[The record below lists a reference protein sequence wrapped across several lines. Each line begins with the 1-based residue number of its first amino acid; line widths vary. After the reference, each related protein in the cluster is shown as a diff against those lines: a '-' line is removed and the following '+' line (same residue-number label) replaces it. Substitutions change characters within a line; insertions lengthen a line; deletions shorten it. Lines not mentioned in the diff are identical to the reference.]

1 MLLPFSLTMITM
13 PMQSDSANQS
23 LSKPLVDVRLGAWLL
38 VLLLSG
44 CISDKGIVPVAQPLA
59 QDKLEMGKVIGDATD
74 IAWPTEHWWQV
85 YQDIQ
90 LNSLV
95 EKSLHEHPDLKK
107 ATARIA
113 LSTAMAE
120 QVHATTLPNIG
131 GKVSSSR
138 ERFTE
143 LSFIPKPWAG
153 RFNWNNQATV
163 AMSYDLDLWKQ
174 QKSAWLAALDETHIS
189 EAEMQQVKIELT
201 AAMVKSYIRLAAE
214 YQWRD
219 LAQEELDDL
228 QHEILIARKALA
240 AGLSTQLNL
249 SRLEAKLPAAQNKL
263 VQIDLHLMLLKNQIA
278 ALSGEGPGAGEH
290 IVRPTMHLAA
300 SVGLPDRL
308 PANLVGRRPDIVA
321 ARWRVEAAQKHI
333 QSAKAAFY
341 PNINLL
347 SYIGFQG
354 LAFSGLLSSAGLV
367 GSLGPALSLPIFD
380 GGKRRANLSAETAMY
395 DIAVEDYNA
404 TILKALENISSQL
417 SVLNSVVSETDNT
430 QQALDKTEQA
440 HRMAVKNYRAG
451 LSNLLESLQTNE
463 LVLQQKEILVEQEA
477 IRLEAYAALML
488 ALGGGVIDA
497 ENAVQAIN

>member
-1 MLLPFSLTMITM
+1 MTALLPHNHASMARW
-13 PMQSDSANQS
+13 S
-23 LSKPLVDVRLGAWLL
+23 VCLL
-38 VLLLSG
+38 ALLLNG
-44 CISDKGIVPVAQPLA
+44 CISSKGIAPVSQPLA
-59 QDKLEMGKVIGDATD
+59 QDKLALGKAIDDAAV
-74 IAWPTEHWWQV
+74 IAWPTEHWWQA
-85 YQDIQ
+85 YQDAQ
-90 LNSLV
+90 LDRLV
-95 EKSLHEHPDLKK
+95 EKSLHDQPDLKK

-120 QVHATTLPNIG
+120 QAHAATLPNVG

-174 QKSAWLAALDETHIS
+174 QKSAWQAALDETKVT

-201 AAMVKSYIRLAAE
+201 AAMVKSYVRLAAE

-219 LAQEELDDL
+219 LAQEELEDVR
-228 QHEILIARKALA
+228 HEIGIAKKALA
-240 AGLSTQLNL
+240 AGLNTQLNL
-249 SRLEAKLPAAQNKL
+249 SRLEATLPAAQNKL
-263 VQIDLHLMLLKNQIA
+263 AQIDLHLTLLKNQMA
-278 ALSGEGPGAGEH
+278 ALSGDGPGAGDA
-290 IVRPTMHLAA
+290 IVRPTLHLSATI
-300 SVGLPDRL
+300 GLPDHL

-347 SYIGFQG
+347 GYVGFQA
-354 LAFSGLLSSAGLV
+354 LAFSGLFSSAGLV
-367 GSLGPALSLPIFD
+367 GNFGPAMSLPIFD

-395 DIAVEDYNA
+395 DMAVEDYNA
-404 TILKALENISSQL
+404 TILKALEGISNQL
-417 SVLNSVVSETDNT
+417 SVLNTVADETGNT

-440 HRMAVKNYRAG
+440 HRLAVKNYRAG
-451 LSNLLESLQTNE
+451 LSNLVESLQTNA
-463 LVLQQKEILVEQEA
+463 LVLQQKSILVEQEA
-477 IRLEAYAALML
+477 VRLEAYATLML

-497 ENAVQAIN
+497 DHAAQAVH